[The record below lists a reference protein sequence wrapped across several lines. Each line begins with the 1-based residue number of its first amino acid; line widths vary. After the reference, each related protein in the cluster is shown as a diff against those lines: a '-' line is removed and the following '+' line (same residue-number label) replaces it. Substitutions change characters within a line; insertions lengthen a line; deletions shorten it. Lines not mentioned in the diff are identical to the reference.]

1 MRCPSYEELFDLI
14 RAKLRGERAAALT
27 AHVADCAKCRAASDW
42 LAQVL
47 SASEQGPLPE
57 PPQAVLER
65 AFDVMPRKAAASVDA
80 PRRWSVA
87 ELVRETFGQALPAGI
102 RGGATA
108 ERRLLYAAGE
118 AELDLEIAR
127 GDVGKPAYRI
137 TGQLL
142 VRGGIEE
149 LEMIA
154 VLWSDGVAV
163 ARGVG
168 DPMGMFVLRDIP
180 PGTYRLEVWIPVAG
194 HIIRMDPLQVGPER
208 QDRAPEPA

>member
-14 RAKLRGERAAALT
+14 RAKFRGERAAALT
-27 AHVADCAKCRAASDW
+27 AHVEGCAKCRAAMEW

-47 SASEQGPLPE
+47 AAAEHGPLPE
-57 PPQAVLER
+57 PPQAALER
-65 AFDVMPRKAAASVDA
+65 AFDVMPRGVAGPEPA
-80 PRRWSVA
+80 PRRSLA

-102 RGGATA
+102 RGGTTA
-108 ERRLLYAAGE
+108 ERRLLYAAGD

-149 LEMIA
+149 LEMIV
-154 VLWSDGVAV
+154 VLWSDEVAV

-168 DPMGMFVLRDIP
+168 DPMGMFVLRDIS

-208 QDRAPEPA
+208 QDRAPGPV

>member
-14 RAKLRGERAAALT
+14 RAKLAGERGAALT
-27 AHVADCAKCRAASDW
+27 AHVEGCPRCRAASDW
-42 LAQVL
+42 LARVL
-47 SASEQGPLPE
+47 AASQQGPLPE

-65 AFDVMPRKAAASVDA
+65 AFDVMPRKAAATESA
-80 PRRWSVA
+80 PRRWSLA

-102 RGGATA
+102 RGAATA
-108 ERRLLYAAGE
+108 ERRLLYAAGD

-137 TGQLL
+137 AGQLL
-142 VRGGIEE
+142 MRGDIEE
-149 LEMIA
+149 LEIIA

-168 DPMGMFVLRDIP
+168 DAMGMFMLRDIP
-180 PGTYRLEVWIPVAG
+180 PGSYRLEVWIPAAG
-194 HIIRMDPLQVGPER
+194 HIIRMDPLQVGTER
-208 QDRAPEPA
+208 QDRAPEPV

>member
-27 AHVADCAKCRAASDW
+27 AHVDGCAKCRTASDW

-47 SASEQGPLPE
+47 AASEHGPLPE
-57 PPQAVLER
+57 PPQAALER
-65 AFDVMPRKAAASVDA
+65 AFDVMPRGVAGPEPA
-80 PRRWSVA
+80 PRRWSLA
-87 ELVRETFGQALPAGI
+87 ELVRETFAQAPPAGI
-102 RGGATA
+102 RGAATA
-108 ERRLLYAAGE
+108 ERRLLYAAGD

-142 VRGGIEE
+142 LRGGIEE
-149 LEMIA
+149 LEIIA

-163 ARGVG
+163 ARGIG
-168 DPMGMFVLRDIP
+168 DAMGMFVLRDIP
-180 PGTYRLEVWIPVAG
+180 PGTYSLEVWIPVAG

-208 QDRAPEPA
+208 QDRAPGPV